1 MGLLRLFKKKIN
13 SKEVVMRV
21 VNKTLFVKTMM
32 FVFGALLSA
41 LSFNLFCVQ
50 NNFVLGG
57 LGGIAIIL
65 NKLFE
70 IDSTLVILVGNVIFV
85 IISIFT
91 IGAKKSLLSIVGA
104 MVYTAFVYFTSDF
117 PAMINFHFDNILLYV
132 LAAGL
137 VGGFGEGLVYKSGF
151 NTGGTDIVNLIINR
165 YVGFSIGK
173 SMFVSDGLIVLCGV
187 FVFGI
192 VNSMYAG
199 IVLFLLS
206 KLSDRVILGIGKTK
220 AFYIITDEPD
230 KVKEFIV
237 NKLGHGIT
245 ELNAKGGFKKE
256 TQKLLLTVIPTQE
269 YYLIKSELNKID
281 KSAFFVVVDAFES
294 RGGV

>member
-1 MGLLRLFKKKIN
+1 MKEKKIKKRII
-13 SKEVVMRV
+13 SYLE
-21 VNKTLFVKTMM
+21 FVLGLTI
-32 FVFGALLSA
+32 FSLA
-41 LSFNLFCVQ
+41 FNLFLLP
-50 NNFVLGG
+50 NNLVFGG
-57 LGGIAIIL
+57 VSG
-65 NKLFE
+65 
-70 IDSTLVILVGNVIFV
+70 
-85 IISIFT
+85 
-91 IGAKKSLLSIVGA
+91 LSIVFNSKFGTDPSMFTL
-104 MVYTAFVYFTSDF
+104 MVNVGLLFVSFAFLGKDMTARGIIGSLLLPFFMKITEIATIYV
-117 PAMINFHFDNILLYV
+117 NFEGIDLLVAALYGGV
-132 LAAGL
+132 LAGIGVGL
-137 VGGFGEGLVYKSGF
+137 IYKTGF

-173 SMFVSDGLIVLCGV
+173 SMFVSDGLIVLCGI

>member
-1 MGLLRLFKKKIN
+1 MKEKKIKKRII
-13 SKEVVMRV
+13 SFLE
-21 VNKTLFVKTMM
+21 FVLGLTI
-32 FVFGALLSA
+32 FSLA
-41 LSFNLFCVQ
+41 FNLFLLP
-50 NNFVLGG
+50 NNLVFGG
-57 LGGIAIIL
+57 VSG
-65 NKLFE
+65 
-70 IDSTLVILVGNVIFV
+70 
-85 IISIFT
+85 
-91 IGAKKSLLSIVGA
+91 LSIVFNSKFGI
-104 MVYTAFVYFTSDF
+104 D
-117 PAMINFHFDNILLYV
+117 PAMFTLMINVGLLFVSFAFLGKEMTARGIIGSLLLPFFMKLTEIVTIYVNFEGIDLLVAALYGGV
-132 LAAGL
+132 LAGI
-137 VGGFGEGLVYKSGF
+137 GIGLVYKTGF
-151 NTGGTDIVNLIINR
+151 NTGGTDIVNLIINK

-173 SMFVSDGLIVLCGV
+173 SMFVSDGLIVLSGV
-187 FVFGI
+187 FVFGL

-206 KLSDRVILGIGKTK
+206 KLSDRVILGIGRSK

-230 KVKEFIV
+230 KVKEYIV

-256 TQKLLLTVIPTQE
+256 TQKLLFTVIPTQE